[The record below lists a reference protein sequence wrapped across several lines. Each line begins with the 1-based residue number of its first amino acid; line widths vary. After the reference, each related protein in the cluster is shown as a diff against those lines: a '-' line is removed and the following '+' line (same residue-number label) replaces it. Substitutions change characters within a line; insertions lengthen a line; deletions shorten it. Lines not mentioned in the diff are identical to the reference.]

1 MNAID
6 IVYGIYFTL
15 ITFAILEIVKW
26 ILKYVKNVSII
37 NKIPG
42 LQMLPLIGNAH
53 NLKKKHGNFF
63 FFYYLLIF

>member
-6 IVYGIYFTL
+6 IVYGFYLTI
-15 ITFAILEIVKW
+15 ITFSILKIFKW

-42 LQMLPLIGNAH
+42 LQMLPFIGNAH
-53 NLKKKHGNFF
+53 NLKKKHGILFF
-63 FFYYLLIF
+63 PSFIY